1 MRTILLALVILFI
14 ACEPPDE
21 YKHLKPYILSEE
33 KFMDVFVD
41 YTLIESTINLN
52 IKGANDQNF
61 DSLYNF
67 NVFKKHN
74 VSKAQYDSTLKY
86 YSAKPEEFKEI
97 MERVLERMN
106 MQKPK

>member
-1 MRTILLALVILFI
+1 MRILLAVIVFLGF

-21 YKHLKPYILSEE
+21 NAHLKPYILEE
-33 KFMDVFVD
+33 GKFIDVFVD
-41 YTLIESTINLN
+41 YSLIESTINLN
-52 IKGANDQNF
+52 IKGATDQNY

-74 VSKAQYDSTLKY
+74 VTKAQYDSTLKY

>member
-1 MRTILLALVILFI
+1 
-14 ACEPPDE
+14 
-21 YKHLKPYILSEE
+21 
-33 KFMDVFVD
+33 MDVFVD